1 LLRSLYRLARNSTFS
16 VSQPTR
22 FRERPGEST
31 ESWVRRSRQEAEA
44 SLLRIPSDTELVT
57 EGLAQFEFLREK
69 AAEGL
74 DVNATLWFVCY
85 FALAD

>member
-1 LLRSLYRLARNSTFS
+1 
-16 VSQPTR
+16 
-22 FRERPGEST
+22 
-31 ESWVRRSRQEAEA
+31 
-44 SLLRIPSDTELVT
+44 LVT